1 MRDAASAPGR
11 PIGAGRRVSPV
22 DLLLVDVGL
31 DLRARVA
38 LALAEAL
45 RWPCSST
52 LVGPVEGR
60 RCQAAGSS
68 TGSAGAGST
77 LWLSANRL
85 AGS

>member
-1 MRDAASAPGR
+1 MRDAVSAPGR
-11 PIGAGRRVSPV
+11 PIGAGRRVSTA
-22 DLLLVDVGL
+22 DLLSVDVGL
-31 DLRARVA
+31 DLRAPVA
-38 LALAEAL
+38 LALAE
-45 RWPCSST
+45 PCADPGSST
-52 LVGPVEGR
+52 LDRPVVGR